1 MKKAEIVDVVY
12 VNRVMWTVGWE
23 RGERGKSQGVGQLLP
38 DKGPGWMG
46 ICHNKLK
53 AGHPNK

>member
-1 MKKAEIVDVVY
+1 ME
-12 VNRVMWTVGWE
+12 RE

-46 ICHNKLK
+46 IRYHEQEAGPPSKLSG
-53 AGHPNK
+53 AIFFMHRGP